1 MSLSLRV
8 ATTLSRVCVHKVVQ
22 AAKLCMILCMQA
34 SSGGAQSAPDK
45 PVPMNLTPQAYLHR
59 LDSLA
64 ALQAAWSP
72 ICTLTPSDGSGTKP
86 YPLAFTVT
94 W

>member
-1 MSLSLRV
+1 MPLHLATCLR
-8 ATTLSRVCVHKVVQ
+8 RVNVQETVQ
-22 AAKLCMILCMQA
+22 AAKTALLLCMQA
-34 SSGGAQSAPDK
+34 SIGGAQSAPDK

-72 ICTLTPSDGSGTKP
+72 ICTLTPSDGSGIKP
-86 YPLAFTVT
+86 NPLAFTLT